1 MHSRARRLLALAA
14 VAACC
19 LLSLVPGA
27 HAGAANQA
35 AGNAHAVTGAAAGG
49 PLPATLSPAWSLHL
63 DGEVE
68 WQRVAPLGQLL
79 VKTTSALLAIDPERG
94 RVLWTHTDLGGLA
107 QDHYEEIAG
116 TPLVAIS
123 DGAARPRTVVLDA
136 VDGRVVFDSAAA
148 GVDQVLSRHL
158 LPQSRALVLFGFRKG
173 NPATTMFLVDA
184 ESGKLLWENDQL
196 LAGAGKFTRRLT
208 AFLQAA
214 TNQSGIVS
222 DPLEAD
228 ARTFLIASST
238 DIYAVDTR
246 TGSIRWKVAN
256 ANGARASRFF
266 TTARTPDV
274 VYVGSETATTMSSSM
289 GSSPTGSSEVIYS
302 VYEAH
307 RLADGAAV
315 WPEPV
320 RIKGGLN
327 DVIPDDRGLILSGR
341 TTGKG
346 KILLC
351 DFKTGAGLWGKKGKG
366 IEIEGGIVNHDWTDA
381 GLVLTTGYDSAWT
394 SKGEVFNLTL
404 IDVKNGVLRFEEPLR
419 LRGKIVS
426 TQVVPAGLLYTTTS
440 EADILDL
447 STGRPRLD
455 GAVRSDE
462 SLVAVA
468 GGKRLYTYGA
478 KSGLLHLIDVAN
490 GTVTP
495 LSRTPVRL
503 EEDEAPLAIE
513 AGADRITV
521 LSSQNV
527 IAWGLD
533 GTLQFQAYHPSPRL
547 PVMMRA
553 LLRAEQVRMGMAAVA
568 AGAASATFATAST
581 QTAPGS
587 MDRAMTATLATGYAQ
602 AGAQAAV
609 LSARYGEAAR
619 TRFKASTVAPDF
631 VFMMVKTDRGSYG
644 LAKVDKATGRIL
656 AVIDLGRDK
665 EPIYEVDA
673 VSNLIFY
680 RPSPGT
686 VVGYRF

>member
-1 MHSRARRLLALAA
+1 MRFRARRLLVLAA

-19 LLSLVPGA
+19 LFARVPGA
-27 HAGAANQA
+27 R
-35 AGNAHAVTGAAAGG
+35 AGNANPAAGAAAGA
-49 PLPATLSPAWSLHL
+49 PPPATLSPAWSLRF
-63 DGEVE
+63 DGEVD

-79 VKTTSALLAIDPERG
+79 VKTTNALTAIDPERG
-94 RVLWTHTDLGGLA
+94 RVLWTHAGLGGLA

-116 TPLVAIS
+116 TSLVAIS
-123 DGAARPRTVVLDA
+123 DGTAPPRTVVLDT

-158 LPQSRALVLFGFRKG
+158 LPQSRALVLFGFRQG

-184 ESGKLLWENDQL
+184 EGGRLLWENDQL
-196 LAGAGKFTRRLT
+196 LAGAGKFARKLT

-246 TGSIRWKVAN
+246 AGTIRWKVAN
-256 ANGARASRFF
+256 ANGTRATRFF
-266 TTARTPDV
+266 TTTRAPGV
-274 VYVGSETATTMSSSM
+274 VYVGSETAATMSSS
-289 GSSPTGSSEVIYS
+289 TGNTEVIYS
-302 VYEAH
+302 VYEAR

-327 DVIPDDRGLILSGR
+327 DVIVTDRGLILSGR

-351 DFKTGAGLWGKKGKG
+351 DFKTGEGLWGRKGKG

-394 SKGEVFNLTL
+394 NKGEVFNLSL
-404 IDVKNGVLRFEEPLR
+404 LDVKNGVLRFEDPLR

-455 GAVRSDE
+455 GEVSSDE

-468 GGKRLYTYGA
+468 NGKNLYTYGA
-478 KSGLLHLIDVAN
+478 KSGLLHRIDVER
-490 GTVTP
+490 GTVTA
-495 LSRTPVRL
+495 LSKTPVRL

-513 AGADRITV
+513 VDADRITV

-527 IAWGLD
+527 VAWGLD
-533 GTLQFQAYHPSPRL
+533 GTLKFQAYHPSPRL

-553 LLRAEQVRMGMAAVA
+553 LLRAEQIRMGMAAVA
-568 AGAASATFATAST
+568 AGAASATFAAGST

-587 MDRAMTATLATGYAQ
+587 MDRAVTATLATGYAQ
-602 AGAQAAV
+602 AGAQAAA

-619 TRFKASTVAPDF
+619 TRFKASAVAPDF

-656 AVIDLGRDK
+656 GVIDLGRDK
-665 EPIYEVDA
+665 EPVYEVDA

>member
-1 MHSRARRLLALAA
+1 MRSRARRLFVLAA

-19 LLSLVPGA
+19 LCSPVPGA
-27 HAGAANQA
+27 R
-35 AGNAHAVTGAAAGG
+35 AGNANAAAGAAAGQ
-49 PLPATLSPAWSLHL
+49 PPAATLSPAWSLHL

-79 VKTTSALLAIDPERG
+79 VKTSNALSAIDPERG
-94 RVLWTHTDLGGLA
+94 RVLWTHADLGGFA

-116 TPLVAIS
+116 TSLVAIC
-123 DGAARPRTVVLDA
+123 DGATHPRTVVLDTM
-136 VDGRVVFDSAAA
+136 DGRVVFDSAAA
-148 GVDQVLSRHL
+148 GVAQVLSRHL
-158 LPQSRALVLFGFRKG
+158 LPQSKALVLFGFRQG

-196 LAGAGKFTRRLT
+196 LAGAGRFTRKLT

-238 DIYAVDTR
+238 DVYAVDTR
-246 TGSIRWKVAN
+246 GGTIRWKVAN
-256 ANGARASRFF
+256 ANGTRATRFF
-266 TTARTPDV
+266 TTDKAPGV
-274 VYVGSETATTMSSSM
+274 VYVGSETASTMTSS
-289 GSSPTGSSEVIYS
+289 TGNTEVVYS
-302 VYEAH
+302 VYEAR

-315 WPEPV
+315 WQEPV
-320 RIKGGLN
+320 RIKGALN
-327 DVIPDDRGLILSGR
+327 DVIVTDRGLLLSGR
-341 TTGKG
+341 TSGRG

-351 DFKTGAGLWGKKGKG
+351 DFKTGEGLLGKKGKG
-366 IEIEGGIVNHDWTDA
+366 IEIEGSIVNHDWTDA
-381 GLVLTTGYDSAWT
+381 GLVLTTGFDSAWT
-394 SKGEVFNLTL
+394 HKDEVFNLSL
-404 IDVKNGVLRFEEPLR
+404 LDVKNGVLRFDDPLR

-455 GAVRSDE
+455 GAVRSDG

-468 GGKRLYTYGA
+468 NGKYLYTYGA
-478 KSGLLHLIDVAN
+478 KSGLVHRIDVER
-490 GTVTP
+490 GIVTP
-495 LSRTPVRL
+495 LSSTPVRL

-513 AGADRITV
+513 VAGDRITV
-521 LSSQNV
+521 VSSQNV
-527 IAWGLD
+527 LAWGLD
-533 GTLQFQAYHPSPRL
+533 GALKVQAYHPSPRL

-568 AGAASATFATAST
+568 AGAASATFAAGST

-587 MDRAMTATLATGYAQ
+587 MDRAVTATLATGYAQ

-665 EPIYEVDA
+665 EPVYEVDA

>member
-1 MHSRARRLLALAA
+1 MRTRILRLVVPAA
-14 VAACC
+14 VASGC
-19 LLSLVPGA
+19 LLILVPGA
-27 HAGAANQA
+27 LPGNSSLAAVGAA
-35 AGNAHAVTGAAAGG
+35 GSTGA
-49 PLPATLSPAWSLHL
+49 SPAAPLVAPVWTLHL
-63 DGEVE
+63 DGDVE

-79 VKTTSALLAIDPERG
+79 VKTTSALCAIDPERG
-94 RVLWTHTDLGGLA
+94 RVLWTHAGLGGLA
-107 QDHYEEIAG
+107 PDHYEEIGG
-116 TPLVAIS
+116 TSLVAVS
-123 DGAARPRTVVLDA
+123 DGATRPRTVILDT
-136 VDGRVVFDSAAA
+136 VDGRVVFDSSAA
-148 GVDQVLSRHL
+148 GVEQVLSRHL
-158 LPQSRALVLFGFRKG
+158 LPQSRALVLFGFRQG

-184 ESGKLLWENDQL
+184 ESGRLLWENDQL

-228 ARTFLIASST
+228 AQTFLIASST

-246 TGSIRWKVAN
+246 RGTIRWKVAN
-256 ANGARASRFF
+256 AHDTRATRFF
-266 TTARTPDV
+266 TTTRTPGV
-274 VYVGSETATTMSSSM
+274 VYIGSETATTMSGSM
-289 GSSPTGSSEVIYS
+289 GSTSTGSSEVIYS
-302 VYEAH
+302 VYEAR
-307 RLADGAAV
+307 RLSDGAAV

-320 RIKGGLN
+320 RFKGGLN
-327 DVIPDDRGLILSGR
+327 DVIATDRGLILSGR

-346 KILLC
+346 RILLS
-351 DFKTGAGLWGKKGKG
+351 DFKTGGGLWGKKGKG

-394 SKGEVFNLTL
+394 NKGEVFNLSL
-404 IDVKNGVLRFEEPLR
+404 LDVKTGTLRFEEPLR

-455 GAVRSDE
+455 GQVRSDE
-462 SLVAVA
+462 SLVAAAA
-468 GGKRLYTYGA
+468 GKQLYTYGA
-478 KSGLLHLIDVAN
+478 KSGLLHRIDVVN

-495 LSRTPVRL
+495 LSKAPVRL

-513 AGADRITV
+513 VDADRVTV
-521 LSSQNV
+521 VSSQNV

-533 GTLQFQAYHPSPRL
+533 GTLKFQAYHPSPRL

-568 AGAASATFATAST
+568 AGAAGATFAAAST

-587 MDRAMTATLATGYAQ
+587 LDRAMTATLATGYAQ

-619 TRFKASTVAPDF
+619 TRFKASAMAPDF

-644 LAKVDKATGRIL
+644 LAKVDKATGRVL
-656 AVIDLGRDK
+656 GVIDLGRDK
-665 EPIYEVDA
+665 EPVYEVDA

-680 RPSPGT
+680 RPGPGT

>member
-1 MHSRARRLLALAA
+1 MRCRARRLFVPAA

-19 LLSLVPGA
+19 LFTQVPGA
-27 HAGAANQA
+27 AAESAAGA
-35 AGNAHAVTGAAAGG
+35 
-49 PLPATLSPAWSLHL
+49 PLPPTLSPAWSLQL
-63 DGEVE
+63 EGEVE

-79 VKTTSALLAIDPERG
+79 VKTTSALSAIDPERG
-94 RVLWTHTDLGGLA
+94 RVLWKHAGLGGLA
-107 QDHYEEIAG
+107 QDHYEEISG
-116 TPLVAIS
+116 TSLVAIS
-123 DGAARPRTVVLDA
+123 DGATRPRTVVLDT

-148 GVDQVLSRHL
+148 GVSQVLSRHL
-158 LPQSRALVLFGFRKG
+158 LPQSRALVLFGFRQG

-184 ESGKLLWENDQL
+184 ESGRLLWENDQL
-196 LAGAGKFTRRLT
+196 LAGAGKFTRKLT

-238 DIYAVDTR
+238 DLYAVDTR
-246 TGSIRWKVAN
+246 GGAIRWKVPN
-256 ANGARASRFF
+256 AHGARATRFF
-266 TTARTPDV
+266 TTSRTPGV
-274 VYVGSETATTMSSSM
+274 VYVGTETATTMSSS
-289 GSSPTGSSEVIYS
+289 TGGGEVIQS
-302 VYEAH
+302 VYEAR
-307 RLADGAAV
+307 RLADGAAA

-327 DVIPDDRGLILSGR
+327 DVIVTDRGLILSGR

-351 DFKTGAGLWGKKGKG
+351 DFKTGEGLWGKKGKG

-394 SKGEVFNLTL
+394 SKGEVFNLSL
-404 IDVKNGVLRFEEPLR
+404 VDVKNGVLRFEEPLR

-426 TQVVPAGLLYTTTS
+426 TQVVPAGLLYVTTS

-447 STGRPRLD
+447 STGRPRLE
-455 GAVRSDE
+455 GEVRSDE

-468 GGKRLYTYGA
+468 NGKSLYTYGA
-478 KSGLLHLIDVAN
+478 KSGLVHRIDVER
-490 GTVTP
+490 GTVTS
-495 LSRTPVRL
+495 LSKTPVEL
-503 EEDEAPLAIE
+503 EEDEAPMGIE
-513 AGADRITV
+513 AAGDRITV
-521 LSSQNV
+521 VSSQNV

-533 GTLQFQAYHPSPRL
+533 GALKVQAYHPSPRL

-553 LLRAEQVRMGMAAVA
+553 LLRAEQIRMGMAAVA
-568 AGAASATFATAST
+568 AGAASATFAAGST
-581 QTAPGS
+581 KTAPGS
-587 MDRAMTATLATGYAQ
+587 MDRAVTATLATGYAQ
-602 AGAQAAV
+602 VGTQAAV

-619 TRFKASTVAPDF
+619 TRFKASAVARAF
-631 VFMMVKTDRGSYG
+631 VFMMVKADRGSYG

-656 AVIDLGRDK
+656 GVIDLGRDK
-665 EPIYEVDA
+665 EPVYDVDA

-680 RPSPGT
+680 RPGPGT

>member
-1 MHSRARRLLALAA
+1 MHSRARHLFFAVAA
-14 VAACC
+14 VAASV
-19 LLSLVPGA
+19 LFALAPGA
-27 HAGAANQA
+27 RAGSAGPAAA
-35 AGNAHAVTGAAAGG
+35 AAAGG
-49 PLPATLSPAWSLHL
+49 SAPATLQPAWSLHL

-79 VKTTSALLAIDPERG
+79 VKTSNALSAVDPERG
-94 RVLWTHTDLGGLA
+94 RVLWTHADLGGMA
-107 QDHYEEIAG
+107 QDHYEEIEG
-116 TPLVAIS
+116 TSLVAMS
-123 DGAARPRTVVLDA
+123 DGAQRPRTVVLDT

-148 GVDQVLSRHL
+148 GVAQVLSRHL
-158 LPQSRALVLFGFRKG
+158 LPQSRALVLFGFRQGK
-173 NPATTMFLVDA
+173 PETTMFLVDA
-184 ESGKLLWENDQL
+184 ESGRMLWENDQL
-196 LAGAGKFTRRLT
+196 LAGAGKFTRKLT

-228 ARTFLIASST
+228 AKTFLIASST
-238 DIYAVDTR
+238 DVLAVDTR
-246 TGSIRWKVAN
+246 SGAIRWKTAN
-256 ANGARASRFF
+256 ASGARATRFF
-266 TTARTPDV
+266 TTNRTPGV
-274 VYVGSETATTMSSSM
+274 VYVGSETATSM
-289 GSSPTGSSEVIYS
+289 GGTMTTSTGNGEAIYS
-302 VYEAH
+302 VYEAR
-307 RLADGAAV
+307 RLADGGAV
-315 WPEPV
+315 WPQPV

-327 DVIPDDRGLILSGR
+327 DVIVADNGLILSGR

-351 DFKTGAGLWGKKGKG
+351 DFRTGEGLWGKKGKG
-366 IEIEGGIVNHDWTDA
+366 IEIEGGIVNHDWTGA

-394 SKGEVFNLTL
+394 SKGEVFNLSL
-404 IDVKNGVLRFEEPLR
+404 VDVKSGALRFEDPLR

-455 GAVRSDE
+455 GAVRSDD

-468 GGKRLYTYGA
+468 NGKNLYTYGA
-478 KSGLLHLIDVAN
+478 KSGLLHRIDVER

-495 LSRTPVRL
+495 LTTTPVRL
-503 EEDEAPLAIE
+503 EEDEAPMGIE
-513 AGADRITV
+513 VTGDRITV
-521 LSSQNV
+521 VSSQNV
-527 IAWGLD
+527 LAWSLD
-533 GTLQFQAYHPSPRL
+533 GALKVQAYHPSPRL

-568 AGAASATFATAST
+568 AGAASATFAAGSS

-587 MDRAMTATLATGYAQ
+587 MDRAVTATLATGYAQ

-619 TRFKASTVAPDF
+619 TRFKASALAPGF

-644 LAKVDKATGRIL
+644 LAKVDKASGRIL

-665 EPIYEVDA
+665 EPVYEVDA

-680 RPSPGT
+680 RPGAGT

>member
-1 MHSRARRLLALAA
+1 MRSRVRRLFVLAA
-14 VAACC
+14 VAAC
-19 LLSLVPGA
+19 LFFPAPGA
-27 HAGAANQA
+27 RAGSPSAAA
-35 AGNAHAVTGAAAGG
+35 AAAAGA
-49 PLPATLSPAWSLHL
+49 PPTLSPAWSLHL

-79 VKTTSALLAIDPERG
+79 VKTTSALSAIDPERG
-94 RVLWTHTDLGGLA
+94 RALWTHADLGGLA

-116 TPLVAIS
+116 TSLVAIS
-123 DGAARPRTVVLDA
+123 DGATRPRTVVLDT

-148 GVDQVLSRHL
+148 GVTQVLSRHL
-158 LPQSRALVLFGFRKG
+158 LPQSRALVLFGFRQG

-238 DIYAVDTR
+238 DVYAVDTR
-246 TGSIRWKVAN
+246 GGAIRWKTAN
-256 ANGARASRFF
+256 ANGTRATRFF
-266 TTARTPDV
+266 TTARTPGV
-274 VYVGSETATTMSSSM
+274 VYVGNETATTMTSS
-289 GSSPTGSSEVIYS
+289 TGNSEVVYT
-302 VYEAH
+302 VYEAR
-307 RLADGAAV
+307 RLADGAPV
-315 WPEPV
+315 WQEPV

-327 DVIPDDRGLILSGR
+327 DVIVTDRGLILSGR

-351 DFKTGAGLWGKKGKG
+351 DFKTGEGLWGKKGKG

-394 SKGEVFNLTL
+394 NKGEVFNLTL
-404 IDVKNGVLRFEEPLR
+404 IDVKNGVARFEDPLR

-468 GGKRLYTYGA
+468 NGKSLYTYGA
-478 KSGLLHLIDVAN
+478 KSGLVHRIDVER

-495 LSRTPVRL
+495 LSQTPVRL

-513 AGADRITV
+513 AAGDRITV
-521 LSSQNV
+521 VSSQNV

-533 GTLQFQAYHPSPRL
+533 GALKVQAYHPSPRL

-553 LLRAEQVRMGMAAVA
+553 LLRAEQIRMGMAAVA
-568 AGAASATFATAST
+568 AGAASATFAAGST

-587 MDRAMTATLATGYAQ
+587 MDRAVTATLATGYAQ
-602 AGAQAAV
+602 VGAQAAV

-644 LAKVDKATGRIL
+644 LAKVDKASGRML

-665 EPIYEVDA
+665 EPVYEVDA

-680 RPSPGT
+680 RPSPGA